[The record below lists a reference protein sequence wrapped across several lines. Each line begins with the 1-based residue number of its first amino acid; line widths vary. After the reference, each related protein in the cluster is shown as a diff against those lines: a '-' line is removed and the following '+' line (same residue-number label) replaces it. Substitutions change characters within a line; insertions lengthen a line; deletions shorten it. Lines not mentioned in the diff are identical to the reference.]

1 MAFQTPG
8 CLLLNGLDKDHPLG
22 PVVFAANHLTTRELM
37 APFHKF
43 GPYWGFKKHK
53 PIKQSHQPFN
63 MHAQNSIETIGS
75 EKKSPWH
82 VWAIHLF

>member
-1 MAFQTPG
+1 MRSR
-8 CLLLNGLDKDHPLG
+8 LLLHQFNQKSH
-22 PVVFAANHLTTRELM
+22 AI
-37 APFHKF
+37 APFHQF